1 MPLARRARR
10 DEQGM
15 SIVMVSLLMVAML
28 IIAAI
33 ALDGGQAYA
42 DHRQMQNAA
51 DAAALAGA
59 RALERVRFRGA
70 PGTDVDAQARGQAT
84 DNGASSSPGHYS
96 CMVMD
101 KYQQTI
107 AACTDTLTWTALTN
121 LGRAVGV
128 SVQAGKDRTSAFG
141 GVTGV
146 GSVSVNSTAAAS
158 IQPLTG
164 GDSPFM
170 VCGNA
175 AFSDTERPPLLVSD
189 FTQPTGWQVNPNAI
203 GDIYDLHGPQ
213 VAGCGSGSDSFKG
226 LADGPFTLPAWISDA
241 PGVRAGPTRSLVADE
256 NGCADTNLDNCL
268 LLVPICSN
276 GRGDGRSV
284 QLYCVA
290 WGTFLVHQITANKH
304 TGQFLGGY
312 DATGGPTGTGDPT
325 AATANVVKLI
335 R

>member
-1 MPLARRARR
+1 MPLARRVRR
-10 DEQGM
+10 DEQGF
-15 SIVMVSLLMVAML
+15 SIVLVALLMVAML

-59 RALERVRFRGA
+59 RALEQVRFRGGSVTEVA
-70 PGTDVDAQARGQAT
+70 AQALAQAT
-84 DNGASSSPGHYS
+84 DNGASSSTSHYS
-96 CMVMD
+96 CMVLD
-101 KYQQTI
+101 KHQQPI
-107 AACTDTLTWTALTN
+107 ATCTDTLTWTAPTN

-141 GVTGV
+141 GVMGV
-146 GSVSVNSTAAAS
+146 SSLSVNSTAAAS
-158 IQPLTG
+158 MQPLRG

-175 AFSDTERPPLLVSD
+175 AFRDTERPSLLVSD
-189 FTQPTGWQVNPNAI
+189 FTQPTGWQINTDAI
-203 GDIYDLHGPQ
+203 GHLYDLHGPQ

-226 LADGPFTLPAWISDA
+226 LADGPFTLPAWISDS
-241 PGVRAGPTRSLVADE
+241 PGVRAGPTRSLVAAE
-256 NGCADTNLDNCL
+256 HGCADTVLDDCL

-290 WGTFLVHQITANKH
+290 WGTFLVHEISANKH
-304 TGQFLGGY
+304 TGQFLGGF
-312 DATGGPTGTGDPT
+312 DATGGPTGTGDPNGGT
-325 AATANVVKLI
+325 VNVVKLI